1 MEKTP
6 VEVKVKRTSCRR
18 ALSVKLHPNH
28 GRGGGSLGE
37 LSWVGP
43 PFDELFFFFFVNFWA
58 LDFLGAKKLGPFLK
72 KRPMKIRRVKELNTV
87 DI

>member
-1 MEKTP
+1 M
-6 VEVKVKRTSCRR
+6 
-18 ALSVKLHPNH
+18 

-43 PFDELFFFFFVNFWA
+43 PLMSCFFFFVNFWA